1 MQQNLR
7 LQCYY
12 CCTHQGADYTEAPL
26 LASKFIIRAS
36 VPVREVLTCHL
47 RLRVNE
53 GDVLLRR
60 QVNVL
65 LRQRVN
71 EDDEKEGVPVTLQK

>member
-1 MQQNLR
+1 MNS
-7 LQCYY
+7 
-12 CCTHQGADYTEAPL
+12 TEAPL
-26 LASKFIIRAS
+26 LASKGAIRAS
-36 VPVREVLTCHL
+36 VPECEVLTCHL

-65 LRQRVN
+65 LRQLAN
-71 EDDEKEGVPVTLQK
+71 EDDEKEGVPVTLQTLICLPTDFLGIQYER